1 MTAIVLPWREKLS
14 YGIADMGFNFFW
26 TNISTFLLIFYT
38 DVFGLTAGA
47 AASMMFIIKIVNAFT
62 DPMIGAA
69 ADRTSTRWGKFR
81 PYLIWGA
88 LPLAGA
94 AVLTYTTPDLS
105 HGGKTVWAYATYLLM
120 MVCYTC
126 VNIPYNALSGVMSS
140 DPQQRSSINGL
151 RFIFAFAGSTLVTAT
166 TPWLVATFGAGD
178 AKRGWQLTMV
188 VWGLAAA
195 CLFAVTFF
203 NTRERIAPPPGQ
215 KNDLMQDMRDLTR
228 NGPWVVLFFLALIIM
243 VTITLRGTTAAYYFK
258 YYVGRPELIAS
269 FIPAYMIAASVGA
282 ALTPLMTRFVD
293 KKRLMIILMSLTT
306 VLSCAFFFI
315 PKDQVALMYALQV
328 AMGFV
333 LGPKSPLAF
342 SMYAD
347 TADYNEWRTG
357 RRATGITFAAATF
370 SQKLGTA
377 VAVGVIGSI
386 FTALGYVPNAT
397 QSAGSQE
404 GIVWLMSFI
413 PAMFSLLAVVCML
426 FYHLDGKKLVQVQAE
441 LLARK
446 ASQAPSMEII

>member
-1 MTAIVLPWREKLS
+1 
-14 YGIADMGFNFFW
+14 MGFNFFW

-426 FYHLDGKKLVQVQAE
+426 FYHLDGKKLAQVQAE

>member
-1 MTAIVLPWREKLS
+1 VSAIVLSWREKLS
-14 YGIADMGFNFFW
+14 YGIADMGFNFYW
-26 TNISTFLLIFYT
+26 TNVSTFLLIFYT
-38 DVFGLTAGA
+38 DVFGLTAA
-47 AASMMFIIKIVNAFT
+47 TAASMMFIIKIINAFT
-62 DPMIGAA
+62 DPMIGAL

-81 PYLIWGA
+81 PFLMWGA

-105 HGGKTVWAYATYLLM
+105 GNGKLVWAYATYLLM

-126 VNIPYNALSGVMSS
+126 INIPYNALSGVMSS

-151 RFIFAFAGSTLVTAT
+151 RFIFAFGGSTLVTAA
-166 TPWLVATFGAGD
+166 TPWLVRTLGGGD
-178 AKRGWQLTMV
+178 TQRGWQLTMII
-188 VWGLAAA
+188 WGLAAA

-215 KNDLMQDMRDLTR
+215 KNDIVQDIRDLTR

-258 YYVGRPELIAS
+258 YYVGRPDLIAS

-282 ALTPLMTRFVD
+282 ALTPVMTRFVD

-306 VLSCAFFFI
+306 VFSCGFFFI

-357 RRATGITFAAATF
+357 RRATGMTFAAATF

-377 VAVGVIGSI
+377 VAVAVIGAI
-386 FTALGYVPNAT
+386 FTALGYVPNVA

-413 PAMFSLLAVVCML
+413 PAVFALLAVVCMF
-426 FYHLDGKKLVQVQAE
+426 FYNLDGKKLAQVQSE

-446 ASQAPSMEII
+446 VAQA